1 VSPSP
6 RSLTSEPRTATPLP
20 PGAPTPDARG
30 LDTAAGAHQRTGAGE
45 LPILGYD
52 AIEYWVGNAKQAAYY
67 YRTALGFRLTAY
79 AGPETGVRDRASYVL
94 EQGRIRLVLSSAL
107 SADHAIADHHRRH
120 GDGIRDVAFR
130 VPDARAAFAEA
141 VARGATP
148 LDEPHTVRDDD
159 GELVVASIAVFGDTI
174 HSLVERDDFHGPYL
188 PGYQAV
194 ADDDLATGIGLELI
208 DHAVANVEMGAMDEW
223 SSFYQRILGFSQLR
237 HFDDEAISTEYTA
250 LMSKVLAGGQGR
262 IKIPINEPAVAAKRS
277 QIDEF
282 LEAYGGPGI
291 QHLALATDDIV
302 ACVRALKQRGVS
314 FLTVPPDYYREAR
327 ARVGEVDESWDDLAE
342 LGILVDRDDEGYL
355 LQIFTEPMQDR
366 PTLFYEIIQRHG
378 ATGFGVGNFKALFEA
393 IERAQARRGNL

>member
-1 VSPSP
+1 VSLSP
-6 RSLTSEPRTATPLP
+6 TPLSP
-20 PGAPTPDARG
+20 ATEPWASPT
-30 LDTAAGAHQRTGAGE
+30 TASGPGE

-52 AIEYWVGNAKQAAYY
+52 AVEYWVGNAKQAAFY
-67 YRTALGFRLTAY
+67 YRVALGFRLVAY

-107 SADHAIADHHRRH
+107 SADHPIARHQRAH

-130 VPDARAAFAEA
+130 VPDARAAFADA

-148 LDEPHTVRDDD
+148 LDEPHAVRDAD
-159 GELVVASIAVFGDTI
+159 GELVIASIAVFGDTI
-174 HSLVERDDFHGPYL
+174 HSLVERDGFQGIYL
-188 PGYQAV
+188 PGYEAV
-194 ADDDLATGIGLELI
+194 PHDPLASPIGLELI

-282 LEAYGGPGI
+282 LDAYGGPGI
-291 QHLALATDDIV
+291 QHLALATDDIITT
-302 ACVRALKQRGVS
+302 VRALTSRGVS
-314 FLTVPPDYYREAR
+314 FLTVPPDYYLEAR
-327 ARVGEVDESWDDLAE
+327 ERVGDVDESWDDLAE

-393 IERAQARRGNL
+393 IERAQDRRGNL